1 MNRLS
6 LAVLVPLLL
15 ILNACT
21 DKTISAPPPPPPANV
36 GVERTFAVA
45 GTFTF
50 TCHIHPQM
58 HGTVEVQ

>member
-1 MNRLS
+1 
-6 LAVLVPLLL
+6 
-15 ILNACT
+15 
-21 DKTISAPPPPPPANV
+21 V